1 MTKFGNKII
10 NTRVAAAVVS
20 YNKKN
25 QLLVLLERM
34 RMLSIPVYV
43 TANACS
49 DGTAESVKRDF
60 PEVVLIDS
68 PVNLGGTGGFNCSI
82 LAALD
87 AGFEYVLL
95 LDDDALPEP
104 DCIEKLTD
112 FLDINSE
119 YSFAAPSILISSKP
133 DTLQETGGD
142 VDFFRSLPVGAYNR
156 FLKKRELPE
165 IIDHEIIDIDYASA
179 CCLIVRGSALR
190 KTGIL
195 DWNYFIFNDDVD
207 LCLRLG
213 REAGKGACVTTA
225 VAFHDFPWAKPFSP
239 MRLYYYHRNNLYFLS
254 KMASGLGKIFSVFIS
269 LTRLIR
275 DISTSLV
282 QGDKEHCRILFSA
295 LKDALKF
302 RYGSWSSP
310 VLFPLNRKRIDP
322 EWFKRKGIE
331 KILVDLSV
339 DEFAPEILGLIN
351 TLAENKK
358 RTDLLCEEKNN
369 SSFNG
374 FFGKYERGS
383 VRTSFLR
390 AFFRMKSFDYDLVI
404 TDAAMSVRRITSMP
418 GRFSAYY
425 HNGALYEADSRPFL
439 SLCAFFTAP
448 LIGLCCTPLV
458 LWRILKKPGPDKV
471 PQEADSLL
479 SMNGINCLD
488 GLAISKKKK
497 DLKSDKI
504 SILKIFDSG
513 NRLPL
518 GVDPLLYDRF
528 MGRAIPIIKK
538 TCVKFSDAF
547 GLIPP
552 KWALNPGPG
561 EAAAG
566 FGEWCRM
573 REKIAPVIYQ
583 TRHEG
588 SSPLFS
594 ILVPVCDPEPI
605 WLHSCV
611 ESVKKQKYKGWELI
625 LVDDASKDPRIHGM
639 LKKYQKNDP
648 GIKVFFNEKRCGIS
662 AATNRAAEFAE
673 APYIFFLDHDDIL
686 DRFCLSAFAEK
697 IISAGKAKPVS
708 LIYADEDRFDQ
719 TMRRMQPGFKPSYS
733 PDLFLGTNYIHH
745 PVAVRT
751 ELFRKV
757 GGLKREYDGSQDH
770 DFLLRLL
777 EIEDNVV
784 HIPDILYHM
793 RIHPLSLSSGPAA
806 KPKAHG
812 LDKLIIEEALMRR
825 GVEAEIRDTECGFPG
840 YSRIIRKIDKKTL
853 VSVILS
859 SSGEVNDLRWADA
872 LEVMPL
878 CSKKLP
884 LAEALNKAAEKAA
897 GDILVFA
904 DASLSPSSGWADII
918 APQVCRNDVGVVTG
932 KIVYS
937 DGSLCSCGLS
947 LGINDGSGGLFGSWH
962 KGMDASGPGY
972 GGWVSLDHEI
982 LAASCKFMAV
992 RKDLFFENGGF
1003 DLEFSVSGFDI
1014 DLCLR
1019 LWKQNGLRNL
1029 ALPGCIVTFEQNL
1042 SMDEESK
1049 KDHGLLAKKWGYVL
1063 RAGDPYL
1070 NPNYSRRG
1078 KGIRMAGFAEMAAR
1092 GSF

>member
-1 MTKFGNKII
+1 MIKFGEKII
-10 NTRVAAAVVS
+10 NTKVAAAVVS
-20 YNKKN
+20 YNKKK

-34 RMLSIPVYV
+34 RTLSIPVYV

-49 DGTAESVKRDF
+49 DGTSESVKRDF

-156 FLKKRELPE
+156 FLNKRELSE
-165 IIDHEIIDIDYASA
+165 ITEHEIIDIDYASA
-179 CCLIVRGSALR
+179 CCLIVRASALR
-190 KTGIL
+190 ETGIL

-254 KMASGLGKIFSVFIS
+254 KMASGPGKIFSVFIS
-269 LTRLIR
+269 LIRLIR
-275 DISTSLV
+275 DISTSWV
-282 QGDKEHCRILFSA
+282 QGDDEHFRILFSA
-295 LKDALKF
+295 LKDALKY
-302 RYGSWSSP
+302 RYGSWSEP
-310 VLFPLNRKRIDP
+310 VLFPFNRKRIDSD
-322 EWFKRKGIE
+322 WFKKKRIE

-339 DEFAPEILGLIN
+339 DEFAPEIKGLIN
-351 TLAENKK
+351 TLSENKK
-358 RTDLLCEEKNN
+358 RTDLLREEKNN
-369 SSFNG
+369 SSLNG
-374 FFGKYERGS
+374 FFGNYERGS
-383 VRTSFLR
+383 VRTSFLK
-390 AFFRMKSFDYDLVI
+390 AFFRMKSFNYDLVI

-425 HNGALYEADSRPFL
+425 HNGALYEANSRAFL

-458 LWRILKKPGPDKV
+458 LWRFLKKPCPDKA
-471 PQEADSLL
+471 PQEAVRLL
-479 SMNGINCLD
+479 SMNGIKPLD
-488 GLAISKKKK
+488 GSGVSKKK
-497 DLKSDKI
+497 DSKSDKAI
-504 SILKIFDSG
+504 IRKILTSGTLLSFDM
-513 NRLPL
+513 NPF
-518 GVDPLLYDRF
+518 LYDRI
-528 MGRAIPIIKK
+528 MGRIIPFIKK
-538 TCVKFSDAF
+538 TCIGFSSF
-547 GLIPP
+547 LGLMPLE
-552 KWALNPGPG
+552 WALRPGPG

-573 REKIAPVIYQ
+573 REKIAPLIYK

-588 SSPLFS
+588 LSPLFS

-611 ESVKKQKYKGWELI
+611 ESVKKQKFKGWELI
-625 LVDDASKDPRIHGM
+625 LVDDASKDPRIKGM
-639 LKKYQKNDP
+639 LKNYQKNDP
-648 GIKVFFNEKRCGIS
+648 GIKVLFNEKRCGIS

-697 IISAGKAKPVS
+697 IIATGKVKPVS

-733 PDLFLGTNYIHH
+733 PELFWGTNYIHH

-757 GGLKREYDGSQDH
+757 GGLKSEYDGSQDH

-777 EIEDNVV
+777 ELEDNVV

-793 RIHPLSLSSGPAA
+793 RIHPRSLSSGPAA

-825 GVEAEIRDTECGFPG
+825 GVRAEIRDTECGFPG
-840 YSRIIRKIDKKTL
+840 YSRIIRKTDKNPFL
-853 VSVILS
+853 SVIFS
-859 SSGEVNDLRWADA
+859 SSGEVNNLKWEDA
-872 LEVMPL
+872 LEVIPL
-878 CSKKLP
+878 CGEDLP
-884 LAEALNKAAEKAA
+884 IAEALNKSAEKAA
-897 GDILVFA
+897 GNILVFA
-904 DASLSPSSGWADII
+904 DASVSPLSGWADII
-918 APQVCRNDVGVVTG
+918 ASQICRDDVGVVTG

-947 LGINDGSGGLFGSWH
+947 LGINDGSVGLFGSWH

-972 GGWVSLDHEI
+972 GGWMSLDHEI
-982 LAASCKFMAV
+982 MAASCKFMAV
-992 RKDLFFENGGF
+992 RKDHFFDNGGF
-1003 DLEFSVSGFDI
+1003 DPGFSISGFDI
-1014 DLCLR
+1014 DFCLR
-1019 LWKQNGLRNL
+1019 LWKKRGLKNL
-1029 ALPGCIVTFEQNL
+1029 SLPGCVVVTEQNL
-1042 SMDEESK
+1042 ITNDATAYN
-1049 KDHGLLAKKWGYVL
+1049 KDLEMLVRKWRDFF

-1070 NPNYSRRG
+1070 NPNYSRYG
-1078 KGIRMAGFAEMAAR
+1078 KGIRIAGFAEMAAR
-1092 GSF
+1092 